1 MNVNEAC
8 KVDLTRSLALR
19 REEESTSA
27 TKKKLKPIS
36 VPSSESS
43 ESSAKILP
51 NYSLH
56 ASYTLQTDP
65 IRNRHME
72 PEQRVKR
79 PEESASENNKNN
91 NRLIMQL
98 APHNKQGI
106 HKRMECTARSHCCP
120 EPPACRKRFVSHR
133 SAGW

>member
-8 KVDLTRSLALR
+8 KGDLTRSLALR
-19 REEESTSA
+19 REEESTTA

-106 HKRMECTARSHCCP
+106 HKRMECTAK
-120 EPPACRKRFVSHR
+120 EPLLP
-133 SAGW
+133 